1 MADEALFIGWS
12 DVVRGRERKALDV
25 FNESV
30 QYYGELQQNGR
41 IEHFD
46 AWLLAPHGGD
56 LNGFFLLHGRREQL
70 DDLRR
75 SPDFELLLT
84 RADMIVDRLGA
95 VNAYSGEAL
104 GRLMG
109 QFQQAS
115 GEFGG

>member
-12 DVVRGRERKALDV
+12 DVVRGRERQALDV

-30 QYYGELQQNGR
+30 QYYGQLQQDGR
-41 IEHFD
+41 IERFD

-56 LNGFFLLHGRREQL
+56 LNGFFLLHARREQL
-70 DDLRR
+70 DELQR
-75 SPDFELLLT
+75 SAEFELLLT
-84 RADMIVDRLGA
+84 RAGMIVERLGA

-109 QFQQAS
+109 QFQQAA